1 MAKVSRDMLKVLVKE
16 CLFEILL
23 ESTGESTQSLVESRT
38 KPKRRAVAS
47 KKKQSTRRPALDS
60 ISFGSKPKQN
70 IQPPPPVDVSS
81 ITSDPVMASIFQDTA
96 ATTLRDQAA
105 AERGKHGALLG
116 DGVSLDNASSDGSP
130 SALLGEASQNWAY
143 LAFNDKSE

>member
-23 ESTGESTQSLVESRT
+23 ESTGESTQALVESRAR
-38 KPKRRAVAS
+38 PARRAPA
-47 KKKQSTRRPALDS
+47 KKNRTSVKRPALDS
-60 ISFGSKPKQN
+60 ISFGSTPKVSKPR
-70 IQPPPPVDVSS
+70 PVDVSS

-96 ATTLRDQAA
+96 ATTLKEQAA
-105 AERGKHGALLG
+105 AERGRPGIPLG
-116 DGVSLDNASSDGSP
+116 EGVPLDSVGPAGSP
-130 SALLGEASQNWAY
+130 SSMLGEASQNWAY

>member
-23 ESTGESTQSLVESRT
+23 ESTGEPAQALIESRA
-38 KPKRRAVAS
+38 KSPRRMPAT

-60 ISFGSKPKQN
+60 ISFGSKQKIQKPKP
-70 IQPPPPVDVSS
+70 IDVSS

-96 ATTLRDQAA
+96 ATTLREQAA
-105 AERGKHGALLG
+105 AERGKAGAPLDG
-116 DGVSLDNASSDGSP
+116 GVSLENVGSDGTSN
-130 SALLGEASQNWAY
+130 SLLGEASQNWAY